1 MGKFIIKRFQLAGFD
16 PITFIFE
23 QGGHLD
29 LLLRFLELARL
40 VRGHLFVKK
49 LFALLEGLLV
59 ELAVF
64 LGLLELES
72 RHIDFEYRVSCIGKC
87 VRLRLD
93 DGRILTV

>member
-1 MGKFIIKRFQLAGFD
+1 
-16 PITFIFE
+16 
-23 QGGHLD
+23 
-29 LLLRFLELARL
+29 
-40 VRGHLFVKK
+40 
-49 LFALLEGLLV
+49 LLEGLLV

-72 RHIDFEYRVSCIGKC
+72 RHIDFEHRVSCIGKC